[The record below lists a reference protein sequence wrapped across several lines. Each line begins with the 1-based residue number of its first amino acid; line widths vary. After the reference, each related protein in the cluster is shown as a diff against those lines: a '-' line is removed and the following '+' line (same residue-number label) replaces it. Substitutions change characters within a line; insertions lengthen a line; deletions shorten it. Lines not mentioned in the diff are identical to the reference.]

1 MSSATDRKVAVV
13 IPAKNE
19 ADIIATTLRT
29 CGAIPHVDLV
39 VVVDDGSTD
48 RTSDSARN
56 AGKVTV
62 VRHSYS
68 YGKASAMETG
78 AKVVAMR
85 DPADGPPRN
94 LLFLDADLGESAA
107 EVGPLVEAVVSGE
120 TDCAIAALPPQPGAG
135 GFGMVKGLGFKAIKY
150 FTGWKPTQPLSGQ
163 RCITREAYEAVQ
175 PLATG
180 WGVEVGMTLDLLS
193 SGHSIKEI
201 PCDLTHRAS
210 GKDLAG
216 NLHRLSQLWGVF
228 RAVMRHVLTGTKVR
242 SSVISQVSAGQ
253 KDYGVYR
260 LPVGN

>member
-1 MSSATDRKVAVV
+1 MSPATDRKVAVV

-19 ADIIATTLRT
+19 ADVIATTLRT
-29 CGAIPHVDLV
+29 CGAIPLVDLV

-48 RTSDSARN
+48 RTSEAARN

-85 DPADGPPRN
+85 DPVDGPPRI

-107 EVGPLVEAVVSGE
+107 EVAPLVEAVVSGE

-163 RCITREAYEAVQ
+163 RCLTREAYESVQ
-175 PLATG
+175 PLANG
-180 WGVEVGMTLDLLS
+180 WGVEVGMTIDLLVR
-193 SGHSIKEI
+193 GHSVKEI
-201 PCDLTHRAS
+201 PCELQHRAS
-210 GKDLAG
+210 GNDLAG
-216 NLHRLSQLWGVF
+216 NLHRLSQLWDVF
-228 RAVMRHVLTGTKVR
+228 KAVIRHVLTGNKVDASAINTAAKTQEDYQVYCLPTK
-242 SSVISQVSAGQ
+242 
-253 KDYGVYR
+253 K
-260 LPVGN
+260 